1 MATGTDFKHLWDRY
15 QREGVPNQISIVR
28 FCQMN
33 GVVYGHFEKWY
44 KQRHGGV
51 IPVEIVNSGVEGV
64 EDNPARTSS
73 SEDEPD
79 AQVRVR
85 RLEIVFSSG
94 LVVHHNNLDYSGLR
108 GLIAKLESLC

>member
-15 QREGVPNQISIVR
+15 QREGVPRQISIVR

-51 IPVEIVNSGVEGV
+51 IPVEIVSSGVEPEEEKAV
-64 EDNPARTSS
+64 RLENPG
-73 SEDEPD
+73 DEPGD
-79 AQVRVR
+79 QVRVR

-94 LVVHHNNLDYSGLR
+94 LVVHHNNLDYAGLR
-108 GLIAKLESLC
+108 VLVEKLASLC